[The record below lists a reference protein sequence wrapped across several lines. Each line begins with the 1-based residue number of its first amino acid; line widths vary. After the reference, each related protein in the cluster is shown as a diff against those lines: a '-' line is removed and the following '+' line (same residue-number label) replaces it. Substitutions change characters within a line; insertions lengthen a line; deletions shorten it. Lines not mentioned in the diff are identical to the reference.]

1 MDNKAIDQAR
11 ILSQALPYMQEYSGK
26 IVVVKYGGNAMINE
40 DLMNNVIADVCLM
53 NMVGI
58 KVVLVHG
65 GGPDISKALKKV
77 NKESVFVNGLRYTDE
92 ETIEI
97 VQEVLA
103 GKVNKNLVK
112 RIMNGGNK
120 AIGVCGIDNMLLE
133 AKKLESEDD
142 LGYVGEIKEVHGEM
156 LLDMLDKGYI
166 PVVASI
172 GMDREGNSYNVNAD
186 YAAAAI
192 AENLKAMNLLMVSD
206 IPGLLANKDDEQS
219 LIRAVTIDEAEEL
232 KQTGVISGGMIPK
245 VDCLINALQG
255 GVERAVII
263 DGRIPHSILIEI
275 FSQEGAGT
283 FFSK

>member
-206 IPGLLANKDDEQS
+206 ISGLLANKDDEQS